1 MVRPIWANVFSSA
14 LATITAAIIYL
25 YPSPLVCNAGAFV
38 IGFSA
43 AGGILQLGISV
54 MSEFFPKSK
63 AKVTSIYM
71 MMGGLANFVIP
82 LITGYLSNI
91 GLQYIIVL
99 DFTFALLA
107 LVLIM
112 DVTAKYELIGL
123 MAYPIRHSLSPEMQ
137 NKALEKAGL
146 PFTYM
151 AFEVDNDSFADAI
164 EGLKALKMRGTGVSM
179 PNKQLA
185 CEYVDELTPAAKL
198 VGTINTIVND
208 DGYLRGYNTDG
219 TGHIRA
225 IKESGFDIKGKT
237 MVLLGAGGAST
248 AIGAQ
253 GAIEGLKEI
262 KLFNR
267 RDEFFDKALA
277 FAQRVNENTDC
288 VVTVTDLA
296 DQQAFAEALAS
307 ADILTNDTKVGM
319 KPLKNE
325 SLVNDISLLHPG
337 LLVTECVYNPHMT
350 KLLQQAQQAGCKTID
365 GYGMLLWQG
374 AEQFTLWTGKDFPLE
389 YVKQVMGFD
398 A

>member
-1 MVRPIWANVFSSA
+1 
-14 LATITAAIIYL
+14 
-25 YPSPLVCNAGAFV
+25 
-38 IGFSA
+38 
-43 AGGILQLGISV
+43 
-54 MSEFFPKSK
+54 
-63 AKVTSIYM
+63 
-71 MMGGLANFVIP
+71 
-82 LITGYLSNI
+82 
-91 GLQYIIVL
+91 
-99 DFTFALLA
+99 
-107 LVLIM
+107 M

-151 AFEVDNDSFADAI
+151 AFEVDNDSFPGAI

-198 VGTINTIVND
+198 VGAINTIVND

-307 ADILTNDTKVGM
+307 ADILTNGTKVGM
-319 KPLKNE
+319 KPLENE

-350 KLLQQAQQAGCKTID
+350 KLLQQAQQASCKTID

-389 YVKQVMGFD
+389 YVKQVMGFG

>member
-1 MVRPIWANVFSSA
+1 
-14 LATITAAIIYL
+14 
-25 YPSPLVCNAGAFV
+25 
-38 IGFSA
+38 
-43 AGGILQLGISV
+43 
-54 MSEFFPKSK
+54 
-63 AKVTSIYM
+63 
-71 MMGGLANFVIP
+71 
-82 LITGYLSNI
+82 
-91 GLQYIIVL
+91 
-99 DFTFALLA
+99 
-107 LVLIM
+107 M

-151 AFEVDNDSFADAI
+151 AFEVDNDSFPGAI

-198 VGTINTIVND
+198 VGAINTIVND

-307 ADILTNDTKVGM
+307 ADILTNGTKVGM
-319 KPLKNE
+319 KPLENE

-374 AEQFTLWTGKDFPLE
+374 AEQFTFWTGNDFPME
-389 YVKQVMGFD
+389 YVQQVMGFG

>member
-1 MVRPIWANVFSSA
+1 
-14 LATITAAIIYL
+14 
-25 YPSPLVCNAGAFV
+25 
-38 IGFSA
+38 
-43 AGGILQLGISV
+43 
-54 MSEFFPKSK
+54 
-63 AKVTSIYM
+63 
-71 MMGGLANFVIP
+71 
-82 LITGYLSNI
+82 
-91 GLQYIIVL
+91 
-99 DFTFALLA
+99 
-107 LVLIM
+107 M

-151 AFEVDNDSFADAI
+151 AFEVDNSTFANAI
-164 EGLKALKMRGTGVSM
+164 AGLKALKMRGTGVSM

-198 VGTINTIVND
+198 VGAINTIVND

-253 GAIEGLKEI
+253 AAIEGIKEI
-262 KLFNR
+262 KIFNR
-267 RDEFFDKALA
+267 KDEFFAKAQA
-277 FAQRVNENTDC
+277 FAKRVNENTDC
-288 VVTVTDLA
+288 VVTVIDLA
-296 DQQAFAEALAS
+296 DRQAFAEALAS
-307 ADILTNDTKVGM
+307 ADILTNGTKVGM
-319 KPLKNE
+319 KPLDNE
-325 SLVNDISLLHPG
+325 SIVTDVSLLRTE

-350 KLLQQAQQAGCKTID
+350 RLLQQAQHAGCKTID

-374 AEQFTLWTGKDFPLE
+374 AEQFKLWTGKDFPLE
-389 YVKQVMGFD
+389 YVKQVMGF
-398 A
+398 AA

>member
-1 MVRPIWANVFSSA
+1 
-14 LATITAAIIYL
+14 
-25 YPSPLVCNAGAFV
+25 
-38 IGFSA
+38 
-43 AGGILQLGISV
+43 
-54 MSEFFPKSK
+54 
-63 AKVTSIYM
+63 
-71 MMGGLANFVIP
+71 
-82 LITGYLSNI
+82 
-91 GLQYIIVL
+91 
-99 DFTFALLA
+99 
-107 LVLIM
+107 M

-151 AFEVDNDSFADAI
+151 AFEVDNDSFPGAI

-198 VGTINTIVND
+198 VGAINTIVND

-307 ADILTNDTKVGM
+307 ADILTNGTKVGM
-319 KPLKNE
+319 KPLENE
-325 SLVNDISLLHPG
+325 SLVYDISLLHPG

-350 KLLQQAQQAGCKTID
+350 KLLQQAQQAGCKTFD

-389 YVKQVMGFD
+389 YVKQVMGFG

>member
-1 MVRPIWANVFSSA
+1 
-14 LATITAAIIYL
+14 
-25 YPSPLVCNAGAFV
+25 
-38 IGFSA
+38 
-43 AGGILQLGISV
+43 
-54 MSEFFPKSK
+54 
-63 AKVTSIYM
+63 
-71 MMGGLANFVIP
+71 
-82 LITGYLSNI
+82 
-91 GLQYIIVL
+91 
-99 DFTFALLA
+99 
-107 LVLIM
+107 M

-151 AFEVDNDSFADAI
+151 AFEVDNDSFPGAI

-198 VGTINTIVND
+198 VGAINTIVND

-307 ADILTNDTKVGM
+307 ADILTNGTKVGM
-319 KPLKNE
+319 KPLENE

-350 KLLQQAQQAGCKTID
+350 KLLQQAQQADCKTID

-389 YVKQVMGFD
+389 YVKQVMGFG

>member
-1 MVRPIWANVFSSA
+1 
-14 LATITAAIIYL
+14 
-25 YPSPLVCNAGAFV
+25 
-38 IGFSA
+38 
-43 AGGILQLGISV
+43 
-54 MSEFFPKSK
+54 
-63 AKVTSIYM
+63 
-71 MMGGLANFVIP
+71 
-82 LITGYLSNI
+82 
-91 GLQYIIVL
+91 
-99 DFTFALLA
+99 
-107 LVLIM
+107 M

-151 AFEVDNDSFADAI
+151 AFEVDNDSFPGAI

-198 VGTINTIVND
+198 VGAINTIVND

-288 VVTVTDLA
+288 VVTVTDLT

-307 ADILTNDTKVGM
+307 ADILTNGTKVGM
-319 KPLKNE
+319 KPLENE

-374 AEQFTLWTGKDFPLE
+374 AEQGMVGTGKEFPLE
-389 YVKQVMGFD
+389 YVKQVMGFG

>member
-1 MVRPIWANVFSSA
+1 
-14 LATITAAIIYL
+14 
-25 YPSPLVCNAGAFV
+25 
-38 IGFSA
+38 
-43 AGGILQLGISV
+43 
-54 MSEFFPKSK
+54 
-63 AKVTSIYM
+63 
-71 MMGGLANFVIP
+71 
-82 LITGYLSNI
+82 
-91 GLQYIIVL
+91 
-99 DFTFALLA
+99 
-107 LVLIM
+107 M

-151 AFEVDNDSFADAI
+151 AFEVDNDSFPGAI

-179 PNKQLA
+179 PYKQLA

-198 VGTINTIVND
+198 VGAINTIVND

-277 FAQRVNENTDC
+277 FAQRV
-288 VVTVTDLA
+288 TDLA

-307 ADILTNDTKVGM
+307 ADILTNGTKVGM
-319 KPLKNE
+319 KPLENE

-389 YVKQVMGFD
+389 YVKQVMGFG

>member
-1 MVRPIWANVFSSA
+1 
-14 LATITAAIIYL
+14 
-25 YPSPLVCNAGAFV
+25 
-38 IGFSA
+38 
-43 AGGILQLGISV
+43 
-54 MSEFFPKSK
+54 
-63 AKVTSIYM
+63 
-71 MMGGLANFVIP
+71 
-82 LITGYLSNI
+82 
-91 GLQYIIVL
+91 
-99 DFTFALLA
+99 
-107 LVLIM
+107 M

-151 AFEVDNDSFADAI
+151 AFEVDNDSFPAAI

-198 VGTINTIVND
+198 VGAINTIVND

-307 ADILTNDTKVGM
+307 ADILTNGTKVGM
-319 KPLKNE
+319 KPLRMNHWLMISVCYIRDFW
-325 SLVNDISLLHPG
+325 SLNACI
-337 LLVTECVYNPHMT
+337 TR
-350 KLLQQAQQAGCKTID
+350 I
-365 GYGMLLWQG
+365 
-374 AEQFTLWTGKDFPLE
+374 
-389 YVKQVMGFD
+389 
-398 A
+398 

>member
-1 MVRPIWANVFSSA
+1 
-14 LATITAAIIYL
+14 
-25 YPSPLVCNAGAFV
+25 
-38 IGFSA
+38 
-43 AGGILQLGISV
+43 
-54 MSEFFPKSK
+54 
-63 AKVTSIYM
+63 
-71 MMGGLANFVIP
+71 
-82 LITGYLSNI
+82 
-91 GLQYIIVL
+91 
-99 DFTFALLA
+99 
-107 LVLIM
+107 M

-151 AFEVDNDSFADAI
+151 AFEVDNDSFPGAI
-164 EGLKALKMRGTGVSM
+164 EGLKALKMRGTGISM

-198 VGTINTIVND
+198 VGAINTIVND

-288 VVTVTDLA
+288 VVTVTDLT

-307 ADILTNDTKVGM
+307 ADILTNGTKVGM
-319 KPLKNE
+319 QPLENE

-389 YVKQVMGFD
+389 YVKQAMGLG

>member
-1 MVRPIWANVFSSA
+1 
-14 LATITAAIIYL
+14 
-25 YPSPLVCNAGAFV
+25 
-38 IGFSA
+38 
-43 AGGILQLGISV
+43 
-54 MSEFFPKSK
+54 
-63 AKVTSIYM
+63 
-71 MMGGLANFVIP
+71 
-82 LITGYLSNI
+82 
-91 GLQYIIVL
+91 
-99 DFTFALLA
+99 
-107 LVLIM
+107 M

-151 AFEVDNDSFADAI
+151 AFEVDNDSFPGAI
-164 EGLKALKMRGTGVSM
+164 EGLKALKMRGTGISM

-198 VGTINTIVND
+198 VGAINTIVND

-307 ADILTNDTKVGM
+307 ADILTNGTKVGM
-319 KPLKNE
+319 KPLENE

-350 KLLQQAQQAGCKTID
+350 KLLQQAQQAGCKTSD

-389 YVKQVMGFD
+389 YVKQVMGFG

>member
-1 MVRPIWANVFSSA
+1 
-14 LATITAAIIYL
+14 
-25 YPSPLVCNAGAFV
+25 
-38 IGFSA
+38 
-43 AGGILQLGISV
+43 
-54 MSEFFPKSK
+54 
-63 AKVTSIYM
+63 
-71 MMGGLANFVIP
+71 
-82 LITGYLSNI
+82 
-91 GLQYIIVL
+91 
-99 DFTFALLA
+99 
-107 LVLIM
+107 M

-151 AFEVDNDSFADAI
+151 AFEVDNDSFPAAI

-198 VGTINTIVND
+198 VGAINTIVND

-307 ADILTNDTKVGM
+307 ADILTNGTKVGM
-319 KPLKNE
+319 KPLENE

-350 KLLQQAQQAGCKTID
+350 KLLQQAHKLVAKRLMDTACCCGK
-365 GYGMLLWQG
+365 GLNSSRYGLAKISLWNMLNRSWGSVPDRLT
-374 AEQFTLWTGKDFPLE
+374 ACRKGK
-389 YVKQVMGFD
+389 K
-398 A
+398 

>member
-1 MVRPIWANVFSSA
+1 
-14 LATITAAIIYL
+14 
-25 YPSPLVCNAGAFV
+25 
-38 IGFSA
+38 
-43 AGGILQLGISV
+43 
-54 MSEFFPKSK
+54 
-63 AKVTSIYM
+63 
-71 MMGGLANFVIP
+71 
-82 LITGYLSNI
+82 
-91 GLQYIIVL
+91 
-99 DFTFALLA
+99 
-107 LVLIM
+107 M

-151 AFEVDNDSFADAI
+151 AFEVDNDSFPGAI

-198 VGTINTIVND
+198 VGAINTIVND

-307 ADILTNDTKVGM
+307 ADILTNGTKVGM
-319 KPLKNE
+319 KPLENE

-350 KLLQQAQQAGCKTID
+350 KLLQQAQQAGCKTTD

-389 YVKQVMGFD
+389 YVKQVMGFG

>member
-1 MVRPIWANVFSSA
+1 
-14 LATITAAIIYL
+14 
-25 YPSPLVCNAGAFV
+25 
-38 IGFSA
+38 
-43 AGGILQLGISV
+43 
-54 MSEFFPKSK
+54 
-63 AKVTSIYM
+63 
-71 MMGGLANFVIP
+71 
-82 LITGYLSNI
+82 
-91 GLQYIIVL
+91 
-99 DFTFALLA
+99 
-107 LVLIM
+107 M

-151 AFEVDNDSFADAI
+151 AFEVDNDSFPGAI
-164 EGLKALKMRGTGVSM
+164 EGLKALKMRGTGISM

-198 VGTINTIVND
+198 VGAINTIVND

-253 GAIEGLKEI
+253 GAIEDLKEI

-277 FAQRVNENTDC
+277 FAQQVNENTDC

-296 DQQAFAEALAS
+296 DQQAFAEATAS
-307 ADILTNDTKVGM
+307 ADILTNGTKVGM
-319 KPLKNE
+319 KPLENE

-389 YVKQVMGFD
+389 YVKQVMGFG

>member
-151 AFEVDNDSFADAI
+151 AFEVDNDSFA
-164 EGLKALKMRGTGVSM
+164 
-179 PNKQLA
+179 
-185 CEYVDELTPAAKL
+185 
-198 VGTINTIVND
+198 
-208 DGYLRGYNTDG
+208 
-219 TGHIRA
+219 
-225 IKESGFDIKGKT
+225 
-237 MVLLGAGGAST
+237 
-248 AIGAQ
+248 

-307 ADILTNDTKVGM
+307 ADILTNGTKVGM
-319 KPLKNE
+319 NPLKNE

>member
-1 MVRPIWANVFSSA
+1 
-14 LATITAAIIYL
+14 
-25 YPSPLVCNAGAFV
+25 
-38 IGFSA
+38 
-43 AGGILQLGISV
+43 
-54 MSEFFPKSK
+54 
-63 AKVTSIYM
+63 
-71 MMGGLANFVIP
+71 
-82 LITGYLSNI
+82 
-91 GLQYIIVL
+91 
-99 DFTFALLA
+99 
-107 LVLIM
+107 M

-151 AFEVDNDSFADAI
+151 AFEVDNDSFPGAI

-198 VGTINTIVND
+198 VGAINTIVND

-296 DQQAFAEALAS
+296 DQQASAEALAS
-307 ADILTNDTKVGM
+307 ADILTNGTKVGM
-319 KPLKNE
+319 KPLENE
-325 SLVNDISLLHPG
+325 SLVYDISLLHPG

-365 GYGMLLWQG
+365 EYGMLLWQG

-389 YVKQVMGFD
+389 YVKQVMGFG